1 MKYQVIKSMTD
12 ANILL
17 DLGNPIKKIDRDR
30 NNKKFL
36 IFLFDNTNKL
46 KQDLAELNAKR
57 KKDSD
62 LD

>member
-1 MKYQVIKSMTD
+1 MRYQVIKSMTD

-46 KQDLAELNAKR
+46 KKDLAELNAKR

-62 LD
+62 L

>member
-1 MKYQVIKSMTD
+1 MRYQVIKSMTD

-62 LD
+62 L